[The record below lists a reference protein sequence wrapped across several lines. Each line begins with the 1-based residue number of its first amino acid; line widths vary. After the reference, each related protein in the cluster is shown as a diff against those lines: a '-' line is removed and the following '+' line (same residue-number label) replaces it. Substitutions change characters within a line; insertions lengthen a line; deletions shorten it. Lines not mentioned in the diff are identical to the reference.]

1 MVELTYQI
9 IKYSLSFL
17 HDSEKI
23 VNVDIISLYRSGNN
37 PNDSDI
43 LSHIQSMFDPSRIC
57 IISGDFNLDIRKQS
71 RHLIIQE
78 LKKMMFDQKIET
90 PTHVQGGIIDH
101 LYIYYP
107 QEFKD
112 VLISYETVAA
122 FYTDH
127 FGISITL
134 HKGENKFRQ
143 IKSSISED
151 LIRPNNEED
160 SRAEKEKTKHQ

>member
-1 MVELTYQI
+1 
-9 IKYSLSFL
+9 
-17 HDSEKI
+17 
-23 VNVDIISLYRSGNN
+23 
-37 PNDSDI
+37 
-43 LSHIQSMFDPSRIC
+43 MFDPSRIC
-57 IISGDFNLDIRKQS
+57 IVSGDFNLDFRKQS

-78 LKKMMFDQKIET
+78 LKKMKFEQKIET

-107 QEFKD
+107 QGFKD

-143 IKSSISED
+143 IKSSIPED
-151 LIRPNNEED
+151 LIMLNNEED
-160 SRAEKEKTKHQ
+160 GRADKRKNKAQIKSKSAPKRKQPRKDNEDVSTRKRKHL